1 MKKKQKSKIRN
12 IQTEKTNMMMSKL
25 ETIVLRKDMN
35 KKEMHLNLKDK

>member
-12 IQTEKTNMMMSKL
+12 IQTEKTNMMMFKL

-35 KKEMHLNLKDK
+35 KEEIHLNLKDK